1 MLTSGILEHVE
12 YPEGSWEYDAYMEY
26 AARAEGHDS
35 MADSER
41 AASSEPERSNPQ
53 EGQTNQPRQPDSYAA
68 EYELQQQQLSGQH
81 LHEEQLCEHHND
93 DNTNHIADKKCHT
106 IDGSIPPEILS
117 MLLAAEQAVQNYTDD
132 FERAN
137 PKGTRTPYPYRTQN
151 AGSKTAARLKKWLL
165 LLDEGMILTDYRVTL
180 IHFLDLS
187 ISKLNGYY
195 AATGTT
201 NIAALY
207 RKYQSQHNIVA
218 QPNSNC
224 CAFNIVST
232 CRCLAAL
239 SHRLS
244 QWDTTRIHV
253 QKLSRIMIIAEVSKS
268 WNSAAQRIIEKA
280 KDDAKTAFN
289 ICRPYTCIT
298 EIEAPD
304 HWISMSVFVEIGDVN
319 VYHRCA
325 NMPVNWCQC
334 IGGNAPEKMTEA
346 EMHQAMFEARKP
358 SDACC
363 QQQYGVC
370 PPLIATP
377 VIPGKEDETTA
388 SEANDLESHPGPHCS
403 MCGKHVDVNQIQH
416 VYNMASV
423 LHCSEKCHE
432 TANVIRHTALNNHE
446 FYVSSRDLQADSA
459 KLSISATPGTV
470 AANPQL
476 RAICIGALLPVKR
489 NFAALS
495 RTLLTTLCGLTIK
508 DLKSN
513 NVEIKESISRQI
525 HQASFYNATNRLVH
539 EVMTIHGEMAVAVI
553 KLHIAD
559 PKQASLHHDMIILKK
574 ERQAKLNGLNLK
586 GELPTD
592 LPTHTRW
599 DHWIHIPVEGELA
612 QLIGSQQ
619 SSLTSTASQG
629 KLMQLP
635 SEILMRIMGFQVC
648 AKEHAQFILK
658 QAQDNWERFDVNPVA
673 HNIRQ
678 WILKQLDI
686 HISMKHRKLYIHLLD
701 STRAVINCLCGHYG
715 TNLVHELR
723 DRIAHAQSSCCEEKL
738 NIAMTWLSAL
748 HYRIRALSVSQSH
761 AQDITKQQYL
771 SLVCRSLRYLVTAKR
786 GPQYLLKVSN
796 AYALCRPDMRVSA
809 LTAASHYMNRWE
821 GDGDYALYSK
831 VAVIASWEGGGLKHG
846 SGMASETHMLWCSV
860 QSDTV
865 SPCILSM
872 GIAPAML
879 TAEQMYAHMYQAR
892 GEPLLLYPGNQQLF
906 EPVVQPIATDHVPGP
921 QDNTMSSEAQDI
933 EHQPGPQGGMNV
945 IFASGLNCTG
955 GDAVGAFN
963 TFVAW
968 LHSSDTV
975 NKYWGGTCS
984 KSRWLQRHL
993 NITPLEGA
1001 QYTVSELQI
1010 RAVTTARAA
1019 ICVCKSC
1026 YIHVDIEDCHLNVR
1040 MSKTPWNNQPDVPS
1054 LPMVGEPQEKAV

>member
-1 MLTSGILEHVE
+1 MQ
-12 YPEGSWEYDAYMEY
+12 SWQIIKPVGWVCS
-26 AARAEGHDS
+26 RCTLLVAEGETECTTCGMSKDRKRRKLQREKNAKFPLSCWPAESDADDAAPAEDVDDS
-35 MADSER
+35 APGPAPPGPAPPGPVSAD
-41 AASSEPERSNPQ
+41 AA
-53 EGQTNQPRQPDSYAA
+53 AA
-68 EYELQQQQLSGQH
+68 
-81 LHEEQLCEHHND
+81 
-93 DNTNHIADKKCHT
+93 
-106 IDGSIPPEILS
+106 
-117 MLLAAEQAVQNYTDD
+117 QAV
-132 FERAN
+132 
-137 PKGTRTPYPYRTQN
+137 
-151 AGSKTAARLKKWLL
+151 AA
-165 LLDEGMILTDYRVTL
+165 
-180 IHFLDLS
+180 
-187 ISKLNGYY
+187 
-195 AATGTT
+195 AA
-201 NIAALY
+201 A
-207 RKYQSQHNIVA
+207 
-218 QPNSNC
+218 
-224 CAFNIVST
+224 
-232 CRCLAAL
+232 
-239 SHRLS
+239 
-244 QWDTTRIHV
+244 
-253 QKLSRIMIIAEVSKS
+253 
-268 WNSAAQRIIEKA
+268 
-280 KDDAKTAFN
+280 
-289 ICRPYTCIT
+289 
-298 EIEAPD
+298 
-304 HWISMSVFVEIGDVN
+304 
-319 VYHRCA
+319 
-325 NMPVNWCQC
+325 
-334 IGGNAPEKMTEA
+334 
-346 EMHQAMFEARKP
+346 
-358 SDACC
+358 
-363 QQQYGVC
+363 
-370 PPLIATP
+370 

-701 STRAVINCLCGHYG
+701 STLAVINCLCGHYG

-892 GEPLLLYPGNQQLF
+892 GEPLHLYPGNQQLF

-933 EHQPGPQGGMNV
+933 EHQPGPQGSGSGSSSAAAPEEEIIDIEVFILDADGTV
-945 IFASGLNCTG
+945 IDRPDEYYRLATPNDFEYCFCNQDSDHNCVNCGKCGHCCEGECRNYTRWEPDDFETRSAFYDWLLNCTCG
-955 GDAVGAFN
+955 CDDGSCIDCYLCQGCCTCAHNAAAEASEAAATETKPVWIQVVAPTGYTRVWDATGAETHPRMLTIWELEAPHSEAHPPAEAAAAGSGSGTGSGTGSGSGSGSSSGSGSGSGSGAGCDAWQNELYEDNDSDLATQPKRVRFN
-963 TFVAW
+963 ETITVYPVT
-968 LHSSDTV
+968 LSSHHR
-975 NKYWGGTCS
+975 
-984 KSRWLQRHL
+984 KSRQ
-993 NITPLEGA
+993 T
-1001 QYTVSELQI
+1001 S
-1010 RAVTTARAA
+1010 RATMARCANVTYRRSRK
-1019 ICVCKSC
+1019 CKTQSA
-1026 YIHVDIEDCHLNVR
+1026 NA
-1040 MSKTPWNNQPDVPS
+1040 PP
-1054 LPMVGEPQEKAV
+1054 